1 MKKCIKKEIFYG
13 KKFKI
18 FRGGECKNKNIKDPL
33 YYLNLFSKFLDK
45 VIIFIAIFLF
55 VLVLFNIIF
64 VKAAHA
70 QLIVEDIANL
80 PHNILTSVKAVE
92 QVSEQVKQYK
102 LAVQEFELM
111 VKNSA
116 APYFYVY
123 DQVKSFD
130 ENVEDLKERFSQFTD
145 PKEVDKYFKKYYDLN
160 WYRSSPCFQM
170 GGCSSADLDR
180 LSEQRAERIKYL
192 TNISA
197 SIKKNMT
204 KWADDQKA
212 RYDRL
217 KRLDQEVKKAEGHF
231 QIQAYQ
237 AQYASEALKEIIQ
250 LNEYLHSVLDFLVS
264 LNESN
269 LERSLIQQAQSEATW
284 QKPKIKK
291 WQLQYIGE

>member
-1 MKKCIKKEIFYG
+1 MKLKTVILFLLIFMV
-13 KKFKI
+13 
-18 FRGGECKNKNIKDPL
+18 NKA
-33 YYLNLFSKFLDK
+33 Y
-45 VIIFIAIFLF
+45 
-55 VLVLFNIIF
+55 
-64 VKAAHA
+64 A
-70 QLIVEDIANL
+70 QLVVEDIANL
-80 PHNILTSVKAVE
+80 PHNILSSVKAVE

-145 PKEVDKYFKKYYDLN
+145 PNEVDNYFKKYYDMN

-192 TNISA
+192 TNISTN
-197 SIKKNMT
+197 IKKSMT
-204 KWADDQKA
+204 KWADEQKA

-217 KRLDQEVKKAEGHF
+217 QRLDQEAKKAEG
-231 QIQAYQ
+231 QLQVQAYQ
-237 AQYASEALKEIIQ
+237 AQYSSEMVKEMIQ
-250 LNEYLHSVLDFLVS
+250 LNENMRSFIDYMVS

-269 LERSLIQQAQSEATW
+269 LEQSMIKQAKSESNQSW
-284 QKPKIKK
+284 QPPKVKK
-291 WQLQYIGE
+291 WNRYFLD

>member
-1 MKKCIKKEIFYG
+1 MKLKTVILFLLIFMA
-13 KKFKI
+13 
-18 FRGGECKNKNIKDPL
+18 NKA
-33 YYLNLFSKFLDK
+33 Y
-45 VIIFIAIFLF
+45 
-55 VLVLFNIIF
+55 
-64 VKAAHA
+64 A

-92 QVSEQVKQYK
+92 QVTKQAEQYK

-145 PKEVDKYFKKYYDLN
+145 PNEVDKYFKKYYDMN

-192 TNISA
+192 TNIS
-197 SIKKNMT
+197 SNIKKSMT
-204 KWADDQKA
+204 KWAGDQKE
-212 RYDRL
+212 RYNRL
-217 KRLDQEVKKAEGHF
+217 QRLDQEVKKAEG
-231 QIQAYQ
+231 QLQVQAYQ
-237 AQYASEALKEIIQ
+237 AQYNSEMLKEIMQ
-250 LNEYLHSVLDFLVS
+250 LNENMRSFLDFMIS
-264 LNESN
+264 QNESN

-284 QKPKIKK
+284 QKPKTKK